1 MHYVYCCFLLA
12 YFILYYFDLL
22 CRIIVSDCIEILCS
36 GGKRV
41 HDIKKHFE
49 MIAEVLK
56 TRANAVLNNEVS
68 LDSKHYALFEL
79 RNTMYH
85 LGEEFTQVNIMF
97 DTGRFYKACEVQEKL
112 EIILKELGARV

>member
-1 MHYVYCCFLLA
+1 VRYWYNKQRENKTMT
-12 YFILYYFDLL
+12 
-22 CRIIVSDCIEILCS
+22 
-36 GGKRV
+36 
-41 HDIKKHFE
+41 KKHFE

-85 LGEEFTQVNIMF
+85 LGEEFTQVNINF
-97 DTGRFYKACEVQEKL
+97 DTGKFYKACEVQEKL